1 VSDHAHADDEA
12 AGTAALIFEDG
23 TLRDLPRTG
32 WRYDG
37 ISHAENVAEHSHR
50 AAFIGI
56 LLAAMEGADP
66 ARTAMLCV
74 LHDFH
79 EARIGDLTPIS
90 RRYVTAAD
98 PREVTADQVADAHP
112 AVQAALLGAV
122 DEFEV
127 DETLEARCAHD
138 ADKLDCLI
146 RAREYQVVGFPTQ
159 GKIERCRGALQTGSA
174 QRLADAAV
182 TMDLAQ
188 WQSNLRRVA
197 ALH

>member
-1 VSDHAHADDEA
+1 MSEHPRVDDEA

-37 ISHAENVAEHSHR
+37 ISHAETVAEHSHR
-50 AAFIGI
+50 TAFIGI

-66 ARTAMLCV
+66 ARTTMLCV

-98 PREVTADQVADAHP
+98 PLEVTADQVSEAHP

-122 DEFEV
+122 TEFEA

-159 GKIERCRGALQTGSA
+159 GKIERCRAALRTNSA
-174 QRLADAAV
+174 QRLADVAV

-188 WQSNLRRVA
+188 WQSGLRRAA
-197 ALH
+197 ALS